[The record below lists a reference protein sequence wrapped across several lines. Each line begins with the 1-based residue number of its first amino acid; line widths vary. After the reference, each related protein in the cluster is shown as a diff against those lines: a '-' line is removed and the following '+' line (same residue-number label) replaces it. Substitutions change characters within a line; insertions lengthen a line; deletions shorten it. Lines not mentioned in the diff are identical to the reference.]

1 MAAMGLIHSRTLKKQ
16 DKAQARL
23 ADEQRKRMSARKRM
37 LVGSASVLVTGGAG
51 AVFAPATPACARYHT
66 CGGFS
71 GQPGH
76 ADTCASVAA

>member
-1 MAAMGLIHSRTLKKQ
+1 MAAMGLIHSSALKKQ
-16 DKAQARL
+16 DKVQAKL

-37 LVGSASVLVTGGAG
+37 LVGSASVLVVGGAG

-66 CGGFS
+66 RGRVS

-76 ADTCASVAA
+76 AET